1 MNICV
6 QGAKEA
12 KYTKTYLYM
21 SLWEVIK
28 SAKEESEN
36 PWRRGNLLGETQC
49 YKATRLCLRKGSE

>member
-1 MNICV
+1 M
-6 QGAKEA
+6 
-12 KYTKTYLYM
+12 YTKTYLYM

-49 YKATRLCLRKGSE
+49 YKATRLFTQRLRVILENTQ